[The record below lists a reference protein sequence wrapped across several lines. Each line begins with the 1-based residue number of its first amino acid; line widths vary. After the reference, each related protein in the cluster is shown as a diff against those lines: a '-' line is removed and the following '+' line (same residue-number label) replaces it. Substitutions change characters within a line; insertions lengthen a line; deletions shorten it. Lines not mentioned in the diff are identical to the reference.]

1 MLKMCLFL
9 AAFTFL
15 FFLLN
20 LLVIYNKQEI
30 CCVCRIYVNQVF
42 RLGIIVLEYKYAIKN
57 FLFVKHVGQ
66 ILVFLNRLMWAACA
80 VGKNAALFVM
90 CMNADLWPLQWPLQ
104 PPCKFTRGSESP
116 CASSD
121 TVLMEAPIP
130 FSSNSGVRHKQMHAK
145 QINKI
150 CSGCVDASSPNIS
163 WWMMFGSWIL
173 GSTATKKPS
182 WRKNINCILMCEWN
196 LNLSAT
202 INKN

>member
-1 MLKMCLFL
+1 
-9 AAFTFL
+9 
-15 FFLLN
+15 
-20 LLVIYNKQEI
+20 
-30 CCVCRIYVNQVF
+30 
-42 RLGIIVLEYKYAIKN
+42 
-57 FLFVKHVGQ
+57 
-66 ILVFLNRLMWAACA
+66 MWAAWA

-121 TVLMEAPIP
+121 TVLMEAPNPISP
-130 FSSNSGVRHKQMHAK
+130 NSGVRHQQMHAK

-163 WWMMFGSWIL
+163 WWMMLGSWIL

-182 WRKNINCILMCEWN
+182 WLKNINCILMCEWN

-202 INKN
+202 IIKNWTPFLQWSIISGYSRSQNLGFTASAARLGSSLFLQQMWLIHHMSYHMLLT